1 MVRMMIRHS
10 VRNYAKWRR
19 AYNGFDRERRGMG
32 VTGHAVYRNTSK
44 PNEIT
49 VTHDFRSTAAGR
61 KFAGSRRLREVMK
74 GAGVRG
80 KPTIWFVRR
89 S

>member
-10 VRNYAKWRR
+10 VRAYGKWRR

-32 VTGHAVYRNTSK
+32 VKGHAVYRNTAK

-49 VTHDFRSTAAGR
+49 VTHDFASVSKARS
-61 KFAGSRRLREVMK
+61 FAKSRRLREVMK

-80 KPTIWFVRR
+80 KPSIRYVRPA
-89 S
+89 

>member
-1 MVRMMIRHS
+1 MVTMMVRHS
-10 VRNYAKWRR
+10 VRAYSKWRR

-32 VTGHAVYRNTSK
+32 VKGHAVYRNTAK

-49 VTHDFRSTAAGR
+49 VTHDFASLSKARS
-61 KFAGSRRLREVMK
+61 FAKSRRLREVMK

-80 KPTIWFVRR
+80 APTIWFVKRA
-89 S
+89 

>member
-10 VRNYAKWRR
+10 VRAYGKWRR

-32 VTGHAVYRNTSK
+32 VKGHAVYRNTAK

-49 VTHDFRSTAAGR
+49 VTHDFASVAKARS
-61 KFAGSRRLREVMK
+61 FAKSRRLRKAMK

-80 KPTIWFVRR
+80 APTIWFVKRA
-89 S
+89 